1 MSKEYIYDVNLTWNE
16 GRIGTLSSPVLHHS
30 VDVATPPEF
39 DKGVEGV
46 WSPEHLFISAVSSCL
61 MTTFLAMADFS
72 KLEFHSFS
80 CAATGSLGKID
91 GKFAVDK
98 ITLKPKVLIKDE
110 KDREKTDR
118 LLHKAEASCLISNSV
133 KTEITMEPTIKLV

>member
-1 MSKEYIYDVNLTWNE
+1 MSKEYIYDVNLAWKE
-16 GRIGTLSSPVLHHS
+16 GRIGTLSSSVLEQT
-30 VDVATPPEF
+30 VQVATPPEF
-39 DKGVEGV
+39 DKGVEGI

-72 KLEFHSFS
+72 KLEFESFS
-80 CAATGSLGKID
+80 CAATGTLGKVD

-98 ITLKPKVLIKDE
+98 ITLKPTVVIKDE
-110 KDREKTDR
+110 KDREKADR

-133 KTEITMEPTIKLV
+133 KTEISMETNIQVM

>member
-1 MSKEYIYDVNLTWNE
+1 MSKEYIYDVNLAWKE
-16 GRIGTLSSPVLHHS
+16 GRIGNLSSPVLEQT
-30 VDVATPPEF
+30 VQVATPPEF
-39 DKGVEGV
+39 DKGVEGI

-72 KLEFHSFS
+72 KLEFESFS
-80 CAATGSLGKID
+80 CAATGTLGKVD

-98 ITLKPKVLIKDE
+98 ITLKPTVVIKDE
-110 KDREKTDR
+110 KDREKADR

-133 KTEITMEPTIKLV
+133 KTEISMVTNIQVM